1 MIFINT
7 KINNIVL
14 PNKKSANIFAAFKIK
29 QSMTLFKITIRFIGF
44 TLIGLFS
51 LMALSAG
58 IAFLDHYDSSF
69 FPLLISAGITL
80 MAGLGGVL
88 FTRPQQRIELKAGY
102 LIVTGCWVAACL
114 FGALPFVLYG
124 HEFSFINAL
133 FESVSGFTTTGA
145 SILNDIEAVPKGL
158 LFWRIATAWI
168 GGIGVVSLVSILI
181 STHNDMKSQLACMEL
196 SSIAKEY
203 YRGRRK
209 QFIYRILT
217 VYVGLT
223 LASTYGLHLAG
234 MTWFDAAAHAM
245 SACSTCGFST
255 KNLSI
260 AEFNNPTMETILIV
274 SMLLASINFSLIFST
289 FWPSGSNRKNLFNT
303 KIVKVFLGMVL
314 LGTLCMTANLLI
326 TKTYSSFG
334 EAFRMAAFQMC
345 SITTTTGFATTDTNL
360 WPAFT
365 QAILIVGSLVC
376 GCSGSTSGGMKI
388 DRLWFTL
395 RGAKE
400 MVKTF
405 SHPNKYD
412 YVRMDGNTKREE
424 EVSSVISFIMLY
436 ILIVGVGMVV
446 YTLSGMDFLTG
457 MSASIACMGN
467 VGPGFG
473 IVGSM
478 GNYAGLSVFLKAFS
492 ILLML
497 LGRLEIYPFLIVLG
511 CVVKRISSS
520 PKHTISQREFS

>member
-1 MIFINT
+1 MSI
-7 KINNIVL
+7 
-14 PNKKSANIFAAFKIK
+14 
-29 QSMTLFKITIRFIGF
+29 FKITIRFIGF

-51 LMALSAG
+51 LMMLSAVV
-58 IAFLDHYDSSF
+58 AFLDHKDSSLY
-69 FPLLISAGITL
+69 PLLISASITL
-80 MAGLGGVL
+80 VAGLGGVL
-88 FTRPQQRIELKAGY
+88 STKARQKIDLRAGY
-102 LIVTGCWVAACL
+102 YIVTGCWVTACL
-114 FGALPFVLYG
+114 FGALPFVFYG

-145 SILNDIEAVPKGL
+145 SILTDIEAVPKGL

-209 QFIYRILT
+209 QFIYRILA

-223 LASTYGLHLAG
+223 LASTCGLHLAG
-234 MTWFDAAAHAM
+234 MSWFDASTHAM

-255 KNLSI
+255 KNISV
-260 AEFNNPTMETILIV
+260 AAFDNPVMEAILIV

-303 KIVKVFLGMVL
+303 KIVRVFLGFVL
-314 LGTLCMTANLLI
+314 LGTLGVTVNFMI

-334 EAFRMAAFQMC
+334 ESFRMAAFQMC
-345 SITTTTGFATTDTNL
+345 SITTTTGFATADTNL

-365 QAILIVGSLVC
+365 KAILIVGSLVC
-376 GCSGSTSGGMKI
+376 GCSGSTSGGIKI
-388 DRLWFTL
+388 DRVWFAL
-395 RGAKE
+395 RGTKE
-400 MVKTF
+400 MIKTL

-412 YVRMDGNTKREE
+412 YVRMDGNTKTEE

-436 ILIVGVGMVV
+436 LLIVGVGMVV
-446 YTLSGMDFLTG
+446 YTLCGMDFLTG

-473 IVGSM
+473 VVGSM

-492 ILLML
+492 IVLML
-497 LGRLEIYPFLIVLG
+497 LGRLEIYPFLIVFG
-511 CVVKRISSS
+511 SFVKRISSS
-520 PKHTISQREFS
+520 PRHTIESTESSE

>member
-1 MIFINT
+1 MGI
-7 KINNIVL
+7 
-14 PNKKSANIFAAFKIK
+14 
-29 QSMTLFKITIRFIGF
+29 FKITIRFIGF
-44 TLIGLFS
+44 TLLGLFT
-51 LMALSAG
+51 LMVLSAA
-58 IAFLDHYDSSF
+58 IAFADHRDGSLV
-69 FPLLISAGITL
+69 PLLISSGATL
-80 MAGLGGVL
+80 AAGLGCVL
-88 FTRPQQRIELKAGY
+88 STKPQQKIDVKAGY
-102 LIVTGCWVAACL
+102 FIVTGCWVAACL

-124 HEFSFINAL
+124 HEFSFVNAL

-223 LASTYGLHLAG
+223 LASTCGLHLAG
-234 MTWFDAAAHAM
+234 MTWFDAASHAM

-255 KNLSI
+255 KNISI
-260 AEFNNPTMETILIV
+260 AAFDSPVIEAILIV

-303 KIVKVFLGMVL
+303 KIVRVFLGAVL
-314 LGTLCMTANLLI
+314 FGVLCMTLNLWM
-326 TKTYSSFG
+326 TKTYGTFG
-334 EAFRMAAFQMC
+334 EAFREAAFQMC

-360 WPAFT
+360 WPGFCV
-365 QAILIVGSLVC
+365 AILLVGGMVC
-376 GCSGSTSGGMKI
+376 GCSGSTAGGIKI
-388 DRLWFTL
+388 DRVWYALKGTAEVFKSL
-395 RGAKE
+395 
-400 MVKTF
+400 

-412 YVRMDGNTKREE
+412 YVRVDGHTKTEE
-424 EVSSVISFIMLY
+424 ELSSVISFIMLY
-436 ILIVGVGMVV
+436 VFTVALGMVV

-457 MSASIACMGN
+457 MSASIACLGN

-473 IVGSM
+473 VIGSM
-478 GNYAGLSVFLKAFS
+478 GNYAGLSDVMKLFS
-492 ILLML
+492 TALML
-497 LGRLEIYPFLIVLG
+497 LGRLEFYPILIVVG
-511 CVVKRISSS
+511 SFFKRISSF
-520 PKHTISQREFS
+520 PRHTISQRESSL

>member
-1 MIFINT
+1 MDMYPIRIFCVYVSGN
-7 KINNIVL
+7 L
-14 PNKKSANIFAAFKIK
+14 RP
-29 QSMTLFKITIRFIGF
+29 
-44 TLIGLFS
+44 
-51 LMALSAG
+51 
-58 IAFLDHYDSSF
+58 FLDHQDSSF
-69 FPLLISAGITL
+69 FPLLISAGVTL
-80 MAGLGGVL
+80 VAGLCGIL
-88 FTRPQQRIELKAGY
+88 FTKAKQRIDLKAGY
-102 LIVTGCWVAACL
+102 FIVTGCWVASCL

-124 HEFSFINAL
+124 HEFSFVNAL

-209 QFIYRILT
+209 QFIYRILM

-223 LASTYGLHLAG
+223 LASMYGLHLAG
-234 MTWFDAAAHAM
+234 MTWFDASTHAM

-260 AEFNNPTMETILIV
+260 AEFNNPVMEVILIV
-274 SMLLASINFSLIFST
+274 SMLLASINFGLIFST

-303 KIVKVFLGMVL
+303 KIVRIFLAIVL
-314 LGTLCMTANLLI
+314 LGTLCMTVNLLI
-326 TKTYSSFG
+326 TKTYGSFG
-334 EAFRMAAFQMC
+334 EAFRVASFQMC

-365 QAILIVGSLVC
+365 KAILIVGSLVC
-376 GCSGSTSGGMKI
+376 GCSGSTSGGIKI
-388 DRLWFTL
+388 DRAWFAL
-395 RGAKE
+395 RGTGE
-400 MVKTF
+400 MIKTL

-412 YVRMDGNTKREE
+412 YVRMDGNTKSEE
-424 EVSSVISFIMLY
+424 EVSAVISFFLMY
-436 ILIVGVGMVV
+436 ILIVSFGMVV
-446 YTLSGMDFLTG
+446 YTLGGMDFQTG

-473 IVGSM
+473 VVGSM
-478 GNYAGLSVFLKAFS
+478 GNYSGLSPFLKLFS
-492 ILLML
+492 IALML
-497 LGRLEIYPFLIVLG
+497 LGRLEIYPILIVLG
-511 CVVKRISSS
+511 SVVKRTAKSN
-520 PKHTISQREFS
+520 

>member
-1 MIFINT
+1 MDI
-7 KINNIVL
+7 
-14 PNKKSANIFAAFKIK
+14 
-29 QSMTLFKITIRFIGF
+29 FKITIRFIGF
-44 TLIGLFS
+44 TLLGLFT
-51 LMALSAG
+51 LMVLATA
-58 IAFLDHYDSSF
+58 IAFADHRDGSLV
-69 FPLLISAGITL
+69 PLLISAGATL
-80 MAGLGGVL
+80 AAGLGCVL
-88 FTRPQQRIELKAGY
+88 STKPQQKIDVKAGY
-102 LIVTGCWVAACL
+102 FIVTGCWVAACL

-124 HEFSFINAL
+124 HEFSFVNAL

-145 SILNDIEAVPKGL
+145 SILNDIEAVPQGL

-223 LASTYGLHLAG
+223 LASTCGLHLAG
-234 MTWFDAAAHAM
+234 MTWFDAASHAM

-255 KNLSI
+255 KNISI
-260 AEFNNPTMETILIV
+260 AAFDSPVIEAILIV

-303 KIVKVFLGMVL
+303 KIVRVFLGAVL
-314 LGTLCMTANLLI
+314 FGVLCMTLNLWM
-326 TKTYSSFG
+326 TKTYGTFG
-334 EAFRMAAFQMC
+334 EAFREAAFQMC

-360 WPAFT
+360 WPGFCV
-365 QAILIVGSLVC
+365 AILLVGGMVC
-376 GCSGSTSGGMKI
+376 GCSGSTAGGIKI
-388 DRLWFTL
+388 DRVWYALKGTAEVFKSL
-395 RGAKE
+395 
-400 MVKTF
+400 

-412 YVRMDGNTKREE
+412 YVRVDGHTKTEE
-424 EVSSVISFIMLY
+424 ELSSVISFIMLY
-436 ILIVGVGMVV
+436 VFTVALGMVV

-457 MSASIACMGN
+457 MSASIACLGN

-473 IVGSM
+473 VIGSM
-478 GNYAGLSVFLKAFS
+478 GNYAGLSDVMKLFS
-492 ILLML
+492 TALML
-497 LGRLEIYPFLIVLG
+497 LGRLEFYPILIVVG
-511 CVVKRISSS
+511 SFFKRISSF
-520 PKHTISQREFS
+520 PRHTISQRESSL